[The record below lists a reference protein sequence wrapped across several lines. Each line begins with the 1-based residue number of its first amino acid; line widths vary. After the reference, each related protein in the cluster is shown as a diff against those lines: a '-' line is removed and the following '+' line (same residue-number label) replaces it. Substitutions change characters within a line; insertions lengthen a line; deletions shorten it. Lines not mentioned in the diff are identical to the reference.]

1 MDQENIMFFEN
12 DDKSYTMVDL
22 YLNDRFLGYK
32 DSYNYYDIDVDKIL
46 LFKKSNNEYIIRYN
60 DVNKM
65 TIVPLQLKIKNF
77 FGELHTYTNNNRVM
91 PIHSDDKELFRKC
104 REIWNKITEL
114 IGINNAPDFV
124 KNTIDD
130 DANEFIMVDVHKNTS
145 FVGGNYR
152 NKLIIVL
159 DSVINSY
166 LKASLVQV
174 KIHKC
179 I

>member
-1 MDQENIMFFEN
+1 MFTSNI
-12 DDKSYTMVDL
+12 TL
-22 YLNDRFLGYK
+22 AR
-32 DSYNYYDIDVDKIL
+32 
-46 LFKKSNNEYIIRYN
+46 
-60 DVNKM
+60 
-65 TIVPLQLKIKNF
+65 
-77 FGELHTYTNNNRVM
+77 
-91 PIHSDDKELFRKC
+91 IHSDDKELFRKC

-130 DANEFIMVDVHKNTS
+130 DANEFIMVDAHKNTS